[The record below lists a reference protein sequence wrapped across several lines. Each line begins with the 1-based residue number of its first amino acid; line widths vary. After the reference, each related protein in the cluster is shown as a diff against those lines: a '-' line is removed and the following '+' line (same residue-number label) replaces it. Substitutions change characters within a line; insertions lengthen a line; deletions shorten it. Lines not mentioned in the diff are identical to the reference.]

1 MKPWL
6 ILCLTLFTTSS
17 WALSGKE
24 IWQNSN
30 IKSRVSLLQEYKAFY
45 QELTALES
53 QNYEELLEKSSYFSF
68 FMSEAWAAPEPNCIY
83 AGWPSQRMGKFCSSP
98 QRQNPDYEK
107 GSCSNSELQC
117 QPLLFGKGHCV
128 PVSTRSQRQL
138 AFSNCNKKFEASKK
152 KPEEVVAE
160 IRSLGKEAELFE
172 LMDFAEKICKE
183 GAQAKTPMCRR
194 LEASI
199 QSLRAF
205 AKKPEEKPEKSEPSV
220 TIEGS
225 KVTDPVIKSEI
236 VRSVEVTN
244 KVVQRK
250 IAVIEVEDCPPEEA
264 VPFERDIPRPVD
276 FDYITSRQG
285 QDPAWEDKFIADKKD
300 GLRYTGFELNNAG
313 PNDIAGDPLDPQE
326 RVVREWEFV
335 SFDNS
340 KRETYLWVTDDAGSG
355 KLSQLM
361 ESVILIIPRKMK
373 PKAEIVDEDVHVT
386 LTTGEKIIY
395 DRNTRK
401 VKGGVFTERAVDLN
415 PNRFNRKFAPV
426 NYTGKGISIRI
437 NRRGEDPRLI
447 QGHAEVKQNGLTC
460 KVAIQELWNG
470 TEFKYAD
477 DSKLVELLNKKC
489 GKKFKI

>member
-6 ILCLTLFTTSS
+6 ILCLILFTSSS
-17 WALSGKE
+17 WALSGKQ
-24 IWQNSN
+24 IWQQSN
-30 IKSRVSLLQEYKAFY
+30 TKAQVYLLQEYKAFF
-45 QELTALES
+45 QDLALKEGDS
-53 QNYEELLEKSSYFSF
+53 YEEFLEKHSYFSF
-68 FMSEAWAAPEPNCIY
+68 FISEAWAAPKPNCIY
-83 AGWPSQRMGKFCSSP
+83 AGWPSQRVGKFCSSP
-98 QRQNPDYEK
+98 QRQNPDYQK

-117 QPLLFGKGHCV
+117 QPLFFGKGLCV
-128 PVSTRSQRQL
+128 PVSTRAQRNL
-138 AFSNCNKKFEASKK
+138 AFSNCNKKFEATKK
-152 KPEEVVAE
+152 KPEDVVAE

-183 GAQAKTPMCRR
+183 GTQAKTPMCRR

-199 QSLRAF
+199 ESLRAF
-205 AKKPEEKPEKSEPSV
+205 AKKPEEAPKKTRPSV
-220 TIEGS
+220 TVEGI

-236 VRSVEVTN
+236 MRSVEVTS
-244 KVVQRK
+244 KAVERK
-250 IAVIEVEDCPPEEA
+250 IAVVEVEDCPPEEGI
-264 VPFERDIPRPVD
+264 PFEREIPRPVD

-285 QDPAWEDKFIADKKD
+285 QDPAWDDQFIADKKD
-300 GLRYTGFELNNAG
+300 GLRYKGFKLKNVG
-313 PNDIAGDPLDPQE
+313 PNDIAGSPLDPEE

-335 SFDNS
+335 TNDSS

-361 ESVILIIPRKMK
+361 ESVILILPRKMK
-373 PKAEIVDEDVHVT
+373 PKSEIVDDDVHVT

-401 VKGGVFTERAVDLN
+401 VKGGVFTEGAVDLN

-426 NYTGKGISIRI
+426 SYTGKGISIRI
-437 NRRGEDPRLI
+437 NRRGEDPRLA

-470 TEFKYAD
+470 TEFKYVD
-477 DSKLVELLNKKC
+477 DKKLVEFLNQKC
-489 GKKFKI
+489 GKKFKL